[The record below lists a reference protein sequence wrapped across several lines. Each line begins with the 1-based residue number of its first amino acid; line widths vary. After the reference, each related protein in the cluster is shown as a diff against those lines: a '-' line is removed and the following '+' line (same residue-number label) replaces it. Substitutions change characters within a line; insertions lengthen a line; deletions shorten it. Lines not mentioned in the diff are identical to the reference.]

1 MRAYEVSYT
10 KDDSKKVQYSDTQKS
25 ARTLRRTIMETESL
39 RLTEVAI
46 DMVEI
51 PTKKEELLGWLNK
64 AFA

>member
-1 MRAYEVSYT
+1 
-10 KDDSKKVQYSDTQKS
+10 
-25 ARTLRRTIMETESL
+25 METESL
-39 RLTEVAI
+39 KLTEVAI